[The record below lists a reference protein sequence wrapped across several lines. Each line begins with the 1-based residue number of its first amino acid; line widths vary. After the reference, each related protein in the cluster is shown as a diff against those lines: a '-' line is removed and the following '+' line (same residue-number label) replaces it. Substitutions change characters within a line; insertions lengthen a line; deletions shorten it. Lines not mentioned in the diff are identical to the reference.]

1 MEKMMMR
8 LKKEVWPSICMYARF
23 PQIWLFTITIL
34 LSIFSL
40 VLSAHLENQYWASI
54 CSNLFA
60 GFVTGTVFFLL
71 TGVRQIYIAKLEI
84 RNAWL
89 ESLHLQ
95 ILKFSEMMHKL
106 QNWRND
112 DEKDLDDFVYD
123 LLCEAHRVNEMI
135 IYGRNDKRIGF
146 DCVEYC
152 KKHYGYNAIEKSE
165 RDDSVR
171 DAIQG
176 RFNYDKAEAIHLFR
190 PLRHDL
196 LELNGNVN
204 SDIKTTE
211 ITLHTITR
219 SVI

>member
-1 MEKMMMR
+1 
-8 LKKEVWPSICMYARF
+8 
-23 PQIWLFTITIL
+23 
-34 LSIFSL
+34 
-40 VLSAHLENQYWASI
+40 
-54 CSNLFA
+54 
-60 GFVTGTVFFLL
+60 
-71 TGVRQIYIAKLEI
+71 
-84 RNAWL
+84 
-89 ESLHLQ
+89 
-95 ILKFSEMMHKL
+95 MMHKL

-152 KKHYGYNAIEKSE
+152 KKNYGYNAIEKSE

-171 DAIQG
+171 DAIQE